1 MNLKEID
8 SRLEELN
15 TQLKDSQGRT
25 TEVYSRIVGY
35 YRSVKNWNKG
45 KKEEFGIRKTFQVLH
60 CTPQKSTPVVE
71 TEPVKEIAPAPVEE
85 SHTVEANAVDAPMVE
100 AATGEA
106 PASESLAQGDL
117 FSQEA
122 ETSESL
128 QYRFYFRKDCPNCP
142 PMKQFVETLDV
153 KGDYVDV
160 DQEEGLQLAVSDNVY
175 TAPTVILFNEKQE
188 ELFRTDNVPG
198 LEEFLAQNKEAVSL

>member
-15 TQLKDSQGRT
+15 TQLKDSQNRN

-60 CTPQKSTPVVE
+60 CTPQKASLPVEEVVE
-71 TEPVKEIAPAPVEE
+71 EPVAPVEAVE
-85 SHTVEANAVDAPMVE
+85 TVAKEENTPVQAP
-100 AATGEA
+100 
-106 PASESLAQGDL
+106 SQGDL
-117 FSQEA
+117 FSQQA
-122 ETSESL
+122 EQSAVEDSL

-142 PMKQFVETLDV
+142 PMKQFVETLEIQ
-153 KGDYVDV
+153 GAYVDV

-175 TAPTVILFNEKQE
+175 SAPTVILFNQKEE

-198 LEEFLAQNKEAVSL
+198 LEEFLAQNKEAVAL

>member
-15 TQLKDSQGRT
+15 TQLMDSEKRT

-60 CTPQKSTPVVE
+60 CTPQKSTAAVETTPVVE
-71 TEPVKEIAPAPVEE
+71 EPVKVETPVEE
-85 SHTVEANAVDAPMVE
+85 KAVVET
-100 AATGEA
+100 AAIET
-106 PASESLAQGDL
+106 PAQGDL
-117 FSQEA
+117 FSQET
-122 ETSESL
+122 ERSEGL
-128 QYRFYFRKDCPNCP
+128 MYRFYFRKDCPNCP
-142 PMKQFVETLDV
+142 PMKNFVETLDV
-153 KGDYVDV
+153 KGDYIDV
-160 DQEEGLQLAVSDNVY
+160 DQEEGLQMAVSDNVY

-198 LEEFLAQNKEAVSL
+198 LEEYLVQNKEAVSL